1 MDERQMLE
9 SSCYHAALYCLDSKC
24 SSLAETV
31 SAKLAEAGVQ
41 TAPGNL
47 SRDCSGAAI
56 LLFESFSSTVGET
69 IRSLS
74 KDGAERV
81 IAISS
86 QPQTLGDEKNL
97 LESGASYTLQW
108 DDQFHPQ
115 ATTALLLKRW
125 REVDELF
132 NSVLVRENL
141 VGDCKAWRRLIRQII
156 EAARFT
162 NAPILL
168 SGETGTGKELAAR
181 LIHALDSKRSQH
193 NLVVLDC
200 TTIVPDLSGSEL
212 FGHDRGAFTGAV
224 NARDGAFGKADKGCL
239 FLDEIGELPLNLQ
252 VQLLRVLQEHTYK
265 RVGSDT
271 WRETDFR
278 LISATNR
285 NLMQEEA
292 QGRFR
297 RDLYY
302 RIANWIFKLP
312 PLRERREDI
321 IPLAKHFMQQERP
334 QEPIPEFN
342 PSVEAYLMQRE
353 YPGNVRD
360 LKNLMTRIM
369 AVHVGPGPITLGD
382 IPMDEWPSQ
391 PKPEATPAQ
400 LDLDAAVR
408 SALQQGMKLSDLTGT
423 LRDAA
428 FRFAVEAEKGNL
440 QRAAKL
446 LGLSD
451 RSIQLW
457 QADQR
462 KLLVQ

>member
-1 MDERQMLE
+1 MDEKQTLKEERCQV
-9 SSCYHAALYCLDSKC
+9 ALYCLDSTC
-24 SSLAETV
+24 SSLAQTV
-31 SAKLAEAGVQ
+31 SICLTDAGVHTQ
-41 TAPGNL
+41 QGNL
-47 SRDCSGAAI
+47 SGQSSGPAI
-56 LLFESFSSTVGET
+56 LLFKSFNSDVSEI
-69 IRSLS
+69 IRYLS
-74 KDGAERV
+74 RDGAERV
-81 IAISS
+81 IAITDET
-86 QPQTLGDEKNL
+86 QTLADEKNI
-97 LESGASYTLQW
+97 LESGASYALSW
-108 DDQFHPQ
+108 DNRFNPQ
-115 ATTALLLKRW
+115 VTTELLLKRW
-125 REVDELF
+125 WEVDELF
-132 NSVLVRENL
+132 NSDLVQKTL
-141 VGDCKAWRRLIRQII
+141 VGDCKVWRRIIRQII

-162 NAPILL
+162 DKPILL

-181 LIHALDSKRSQH
+181 LIHSLDSRRSQH

-212 FGHDRGAFTGAV
+212 FGHDRGAFTGAI

-239 FLDEIGELPLNLQ
+239 FLDEMGELSLNLQ

-278 LISATNR
+278 LICATNR
-285 NLMQEEA
+285 DLLQEEA

-302 RIANWIFKLP
+302 RIANWNFKLP

-321 IPLAKHFMQQERP
+321 LPLVRHFIMQECP
-334 QEPIPEFN
+334 YNPPPELN
-342 PSVEAYLMQRE
+342 PGVEEYLLQRD

-360 LKNLMTRIM
+360 LKNLVMRIV
-369 AVHVGPGPITLGD
+369 AIHIGPGPITLGD
-382 IPMDEWPSQ
+382 IPVDEWPAL
-391 PKPEATPAQ
+391 PEEVELHSA
-400 LDLDAAVR
+400 LDLEAAIR
-408 SALQQGMKLSDLTGT
+408 CALQRGMKMNELTGT

-428 FRFAVEAEKGNL
+428 FRFAVDAENGNL
-440 QRAAKL
+440 QKAAKL